1 MIKILYEITVCVLA
15 LISVAFTVIDLA
27 GHMTKTLFILD
38 GCIYSFFVLEY
49 IIRLARAEN
58 KKEFVKT
65 NILDLVAILPFSS
78 ALRIFRAFKVVKLAR
93 LTKLAKLTKITRLFV
108 FSGRFLK
115 KSKTFLNTNGFK
127 YMLIISLILI
137 IAGGALISYFEKM
150 NFFDGIWWA
159 FVTTTTVGYGDISP
173 STMIGRVVACVL
185 MVCGIGLI
193 GSLTSTITSFF
204 LNSNDSQAISND
216 KIMMVEKLYQELN
229 EEEKEE
235 FKKIIE

>member
-1 MIKILYEITVCVLA
+1 MRKIIYEITVCVLA

-27 GHMTKTLFILD
+27 GRMTKTLFILD
-38 GCIYSFFVLEY
+38 GCIYLFFVLEY
-49 IIRLARAEN
+49 TIRLARAEN

-65 NILDLVAILPFSS
+65 NILDLIAILPFSS
-78 ALRIFRAFKVVKLAR
+78 ALRIFRAFKIVKIAR
-93 LTKLAKLTKITRLFV
+93 LVKLTKLTKLTRLFV
-108 FSGRFLK
+108 FSGRLLK
-115 KSKTFLNTNGFK
+115 KSKSFLNTNGFK
-127 YMLIISLILI
+127 YMLIISLVLI
-137 IAGGALISYFEKM
+137 VTGGTLISYFEKM

-173 STMIGRVVACVL
+173 STILGRVVACVL

-204 LNSNDSQAISND
+204 LSSKTDQVISND
-216 KIMMVEKLYQELN
+216 KILMVEKLYQELN
-229 EEEKEE
+229 DEEKEE